1 MQRIVFIF
9 IGFQLAAGLGWAGE
23 FAVLANGF
31 RIPAESHEVRES
43 TVYLRTGQGEIAV
56 PLHQVAKFE
65 QEEFSPLAV
74 PAVAAEAPAQSVKP
88 VNVEE
93 LLSAAAR
100 KRDIPPELLHSI
112 AQAESGFRADA
123 VSPKGAIGLMQLM
136 PATARAQS
144 ADPHDVEQNAE
155 AGANYLA
162 ELLRRYENQDY
173 QVEKALAAY
182 NAGPG
187 AVDRYKGIPPY
198 RETQAY
204 VAKVKKN
211 FHQRLKKSSAAAR
224 ATPRS

>member
-1 MQRIVFIF
+1 MRRILFLI
-9 IGFQLAAGLGWAGE
+9 IGIHVVAGLVLAGE

-31 RIPAESHEVRES
+31 RIPAEGHDVREN
-43 TVYLRTGQGEIAV
+43 TIYLHTGQGEIALPV
-56 PLHQVAKFE
+56 YQVVQFE
-65 QEEFSPLAV
+65 HDEYRAPAAAAVEAV
-74 PAVAAEAPAQSVKP
+74 PAKTL
-88 VNVEE
+88 NVEE
-93 LLSAAAR
+93 LLTAAAR
-100 KRDIPPELLHSI
+100 KRDIPPELLYSI
-112 AQAESGFRADA
+112 AQVESGFRPDA

-136 PATARAQS
+136 PSTARQQS

-162 ELLRRYENQDY
+162 ELLRRYENQDF

-211 FHQRLKKSSAAAR
+211 YHQRLKKSRNPTAS
-224 ATPRS
+224 TPRS